1 MCLCVVFHM
10 DLVEVLCEIIH
21 ILLEKV
27 KRVLFH
33 KKNKAIKGFKNC
45 KHFL

>member
-21 ILLEKV
+21 ILHEKV

-33 KKNKAIKGFKNC
+33 KKMNAITGLKKC